1 MGIEVHG
8 LDDIEKALDKRY
20 SKQALNNAQERALKA
35 GGHMLRNKVAGSLYG
50 VRDTGELAVGTDL
63 RDPKRVGNEFIANL
77 YWRGDHKSL
86 AYINEHGHYDRSG
99 KFVRPKGADKVS
111 TTLKLNSDLYYALL
125 KRELDK

>member
-1 MGIEVHG
+1 MGIKVHG

-35 GGHMLRNKVAGSLYG
+35 GGNMLRNKTATALYN
-50 VRDTGELAVGTDL
+50 VRDTGQLAIGTDL
-63 RDPKRVGNEFIANL
+63 KDPKRVGNELIANL

-86 AYINEHGHYDRSG
+86 AYINEHGYYDRSG
-99 KFVRPKGADKVS
+99 KFVKPRGAGKVN
-111 TTLKLNSDLYYALL
+111 TTLKLNSDLYYSLL